1 MQRADD
7 NTSSRLLARMKSSRR
22 TLPNERKPAQFPVWQ
37 EWLAGVELAF
47 LQVSPI
53 YWGYGV
59 PHGDGSA
66 VVLVPG
72 FLGTDL
78 YLTQFAIW
86 LRRIG
91 YKAFYSG
98 IPLNADCPNLLI
110 SRNLNDAI
118 EKANA
123 STKGRIHLIGHSL
136 GGSLARAAAAQM
148 PERVASVITL
158 GAPIRGIGA
167 RTSVMDAADMVR
179 RQILERH
186 GRGVLP
192 NCYTARC
199 TCEFFESLRGNFPKS
214 VRQTAIYTKK
224 DGILD
229 WRVCQTGDSDVDV
242 EVSATHIGMVFS
254 PLVYS
259 VVAHRLAG
267 K

>member
-1 MQRADD
+1 M
-7 NTSSRLLARMKSSRR
+7 
-22 TLPNERKPAQFPVWQ
+22 PVWQ
-37 EWLAGVELAF
+37 ESLAGVELAF

-91 YKAFYSG
+91 YKPFYSG
-98 IPLNADCPNLLI
+98 IKLNADCPNLLI
-110 SRNLNDAI
+110 RRNLNDAI
-118 EKANA
+118 AQANEYTQEK
-123 STKGRIHLIGHSL
+123 IHLIGHSL
-136 GGSLARAAAAQM
+136 GGALARSAAAQM
-148 PERVASVITL
+148 PGRIASVITL
-158 GAPIRGIGA
+158 GAPIRGLAA
-167 RTSVMDAADMVR
+167 RASVMSAAEMVR
-179 RQILERH
+179 KQILERH

-192 NCYTARC
+192 TCYTSRC
-199 TCEFFESLRGNFPKS
+199 TCEFLESLKEDFPKS
-214 VRQTAIYTKK
+214 VRQTAIYTKM
-224 DGILD
+224 DGLLD
-229 WRVCQTGDSDVDV
+229 WRVCMTGDPEVDV

-259 VVAHRLAG
+259 VVAQRLAET
-267 K
+267 